1 MLARA
6 FATKDMEALPSNEV
20 DDFVMGIESTEW
32 FLEFI
37 DTLSEREYKALETYH
52 LKVDARRLE
61 ARKAA
66 ALAVAEQRA
75 KSAKRS
81 KKSKKKSK

>member
-1 MLARA
+1 
-6 FATKDMEALPSNEV
+6 MEALPSNEV
-20 DDFVMGIESTEW
+20 DDFVMGTESTEW

-37 DTLSEREYKALETYH
+37 DTLPVYEYKVLEAYH
-52 LKVDARRLE
+52 LKGDARRLE
-61 ARKAA
+61 AEKAA

-81 KKSKKKSK
+81 KKSKKSKKKSK

>member
-1 MLARA
+1 MR
-6 FATKDMEALPSNEV
+6 PSDEI
-20 DDFVMGIESTEW
+20 DDFVMGIESTAW

-37 DTLSEREYKALETYH
+37 DTLSEYEYKALEVYH
-52 LKVDARRLE
+52 LKGDARRLE
-61 ARKAA
+61 AKKAA
-66 ALAVAEQRA
+66 ALAVAAQRA